1 MIIIEASH
9 TNFGGGY
16 TLLIELLTQLE
27 SKSFSNKVYTANKP
41 VYDDLKKKNFRSS
54 NIVLTNIVETLYRYT
69 KKRERVIFFLS
80 LPPFRTNKKSVVY
93 FHNELILRYNKKNIK
108 FFFYY
113 IWLKYF
119 IRNVDVIACQ
129 TNNIY
134 NALKK
139 IRPNK
144 VLILPFFKK
153 IEVIKEVNKKHVFC
167 YISSGEKHKN
177 LPQLFKAIK
186 QLLNKYDVNLAVT
199 IEDCKS
205 NKVLINEINKINENA
220 NKSVIV
226 NYGLVSKEK
235 IIEIYSSSKALVF
248 PSLFESLGLPLIEAN
263 MCGIQV
269 LSSNLSYSHELLN
282 FPIVFNPNE
291 PKDIAKTLEKF
302 INGRFK
308 DIKQTLKIDNKL
320 DELIEVL
327 KINQKNN

>member
-16 TLLIELLTQLE
+16 ILLIELLTQLE

-80 LPPFRTNKKSVVY
+80 LPPFRTNKKSIVY

-108 FFFYY
+108 YFFYY

-144 VLILPFFKK
+144 VLILPFFEK

-167 YISSGEKHKN
+167 YVSSGEKHKN
-177 LPQLFKAIK
+177 LPHLFKAIK

-199 IEDCKS
+199 IEDCEF
-205 NKVLINEINKINENA
+205 NKVLINEINKINKNA

-269 LSSNLSYSHELLN
+269 LSSDLSYSHELLN

-291 PKDIAKTLEKF
+291 PKDIAKTLENF

-308 DIKQTLKIDNKL
+308 DIKQSLKIDNKL
-320 DELIEVL
+320 DELIEIL
-327 KINQKNN
+327 KK

>member
-16 TLLIELLTQLE
+16 ILLIELLTQLE

-80 LPPFRTNKKSVVY
+80 LPPFRTNKKSIVY

-108 FFFYY
+108 YFFYY

-144 VLILPFFKK
+144 VLILPFFEK

-167 YISSGEKHKN
+167 YVSSGEKHKN
-177 LPQLFKAIK
+177 LPNLFKAIK
-186 QLLNKYDVNLAVT
+186 QLLNKYDLNLAVT
-199 IEDCKS
+199 IEDCEF

-269 LSSNLSYSHELLN
+269 LSSDLSYSHELLN

-291 PKDIAKTLEKF
+291 PKDIAKTLENF

-308 DIKQTLKIDNKL
+308 DIKQSLKIDNKL
-320 DELIEVL
+320 DELIEIL
-327 KINQKNN
+327 KK

>member
-41 VYDDLKKKNFRSS
+41 VYDDLKKKNFRTS

-80 LPPFRTNKKSVVY
+80 LPPFRTNKKSIVY
-93 FHNELILRYNKKNIK
+93 FHNELILRYNKKSIK

>member
-177 LPQLFKAIK
+177 LPQLFKAIE

-308 DIKQTLKIDNKL
+308 DIKQSLKIDNKL
-320 DELIEVL
+320 DELIEIV
-327 KINQKNN
+327 KIH